1 MEFRRLGMVHG
12 GRLTWHIRKQK
23 RNVPKGLDTVLN
35 GFGTVKARGD
45 SNQRRI
51 NKIWSG
57 SSALFSE
64 GLHSMVDTGD
74 GLLLLLGMHL
84 SHKPPT
90 RRHPYGHNG
99 EIYFWSMI
107 VAMSIFGIGGG
118 LSIYEG
124 IQHLVEPRAPSAL
137 IWSYGTLGA
146 AFVFEGVSW
155 LISIRGFRRIHGA
168 RGVWDA
174 IRASKDPTTFAVVLE
189 DSAALIGIVLAAAG
203 IALARVLDQPAY
215 DAVASI
221 LIGVLLVG
229 VGGILGRE
237 TWSLLLGESASS
249 EVVESIR
256 AIACGEPG
264 VRNMGSRTVHLGP
277 DLVHVDLD
285 LEVEPGTDVI
295 AMSRRIEAAVRAR
308 HDQVR
313 RVSFRFPESLPDPLR
328 SR

>member
-1 MEFRRLGMVHG
+1 VSERRTIVYAA
-12 GRLTWHIRKQK
+12 IAA
-23 RNVPKGLDTVLN
+23 NVAIAITKFIAAAL
-35 GFGTVKARGD
+35 
-45 SNQRRI
+45 
-51 NKIWSG
+51 SG

-74 GLLLLLGMHL
+74 GLLLLLGLHL
-84 SHKPPT
+84 SRKPPT

-107 VAMSIFGIGGG
+107 VAMCIFGIGGG

-124 IQHLVEPRAPSAL
+124 ILHLVEPRAPSAL
-137 IWSYGTLGA
+137 IWSYSTLAA
-146 AFVFEGVSW
+146 AFVFEGISW
-155 LISIRGFRRIHGA
+155 LISVRGFRRTLGR

-174 IRASKDPTTFAVVLE
+174 IRASKDPTSFAIVLE

-203 IALARVLDQPAY
+203 ITLAHVLDQPAY

-249 EVVESIR
+249 EVVDSIR
-256 AIACGEPG
+256 AIACAEPG
-264 VRNMGSRTVHLGP
+264 VRAVGPRTVHIGP

-285 LEVEPGTDVI
+285 LDVEPGADGI
-295 AMSRRIEAAVRAR
+295 ALSRRIEAAVRAR
-308 HDQVR
+308 HDLVR
-313 RVSFRFPESLPDPLR
+313 RVSVRFPESLPDPPR

>member
-1 MEFRRLGMVHG
+1 VSERRTIVYAA
-12 GRLTWHIRKQK
+12 IAA
-23 RNVPKGLDTVLN
+23 NVAIAITKFIAATL
-35 GFGTVKARGD
+35 
-45 SNQRRI
+45 
-51 NKIWSG
+51 SG

-74 GLLLLLGMHL
+74 GLLLLLGLHL
-84 SHKPPT
+84 SRKPPT

-118 LSIYEG
+118 LSIYQG
-124 IQHLVEPRAPSAL
+124 IRHLVEPRAPTAL
-137 IWSYGTLGA
+137 LWSYGTLGA
-146 AFVFEGVSW
+146 AFVFEGISW
-155 LISIRGFRRIHGA
+155 LISIRGFRRINGA
-168 RGVWDA
+168 RGVWDG
-174 IRASKDPTTFAVVLE
+174 IRASKDPTSFAIVLE

-203 IALARVLDQPAY
+203 IALARALDQPAY

-237 TWSLLLGESASS
+237 TWSLLLGESASP
-249 EVVESIR
+249 EVIESIR

-285 LEVEPGTDVI
+285 LEVEPSADVI
-295 AMSRRIEAAVRAR
+295 ALSRRIEAAVRAR
-308 HDQVR
+308 HEQVR
-313 RVSFRFPESLPDPLR
+313 RVSFRFPESPPDPQR

>member
-1 MEFRRLGMVHG
+1 MSERRTIVYAA
-12 GRLTWHIRKQK
+12 IAA
-23 RNVPKGLDTVLN
+23 NVAIAITKFIAAAL
-35 GFGTVKARGD
+35 
-45 SNQRRI
+45 
-51 NKIWSG
+51 SG

-74 GLLLLLGMHL
+74 GLLLLLGLHL
-84 SHKPPT
+84 SRKPPT

-107 VAMSIFGIGGG
+107 VAMCIFGIGGG

-124 IQHLVEPRAPSAL
+124 ILHLVEPRAPSAL
-137 IWSYGTLGA
+137 IWSYSTLAA
-146 AFVFEGVSW
+146 AFVFEGISW
-155 LISIRGFRRIHGA
+155 LISVRGFRRTRGG
-168 RGVWDA
+168 RGVWDT
-174 IRASKDPTTFAVVLE
+174 IRASKDPTSFAIVLE

-203 IALARVLDQPAY
+203 ITLAHVLDQPAF

-249 EVVESIR
+249 EVVDSIR
-256 AIACGEPG
+256 AIACAEPD
-264 VRNMGSRTVHLGP
+264 VRAVGPRTVHIGP

-285 LEVEPGTDVI
+285 LEVEPGADGI
-295 AMSRRIEAAVRAR
+295 ALSRRIEAAVRAR
-308 HDQVR
+308 HDLVR
-313 RVSFRFPESLPDPLR
+313 RVSVRFPDPMPDPPR

>member
-1 MEFRRLGMVHG
+1 MASRHELCAGARVSERRTVVYAA
-12 GRLTWHIRKQK
+12 IAA
-23 RNVPKGLDTVLN
+23 NVTIAVIKFVAATL
-35 GFGTVKARGD
+35 
-45 SNQRRI
+45 
-51 NKIWSG
+51 SG

-64 GLHSMVDTGD
+64 GLHSLIDTGD

-84 SHKPPT
+84 SHRPPT
-90 RRHPYGHNG
+90 RRHPYGHDA

-124 IQHLVEPRAPSAL
+124 IQHLVEPRAPRAL
-137 IWSYGTLGA
+137 IWGYGTLGV
-146 AFVFEGVSW
+146 AFVFEGASW
-155 LISIRGFRRIHGA
+155 LISIRGFRRINGTC
-168 RGVWDA
+168 GVWDA
-174 IRASKDPTTFAVVLE
+174 IRASKDPTSFAVLLE

-203 IALARVLDQPAY
+203 ITLAHVLDQPAW

-237 TWSLLLGESASS
+237 TWSLLLGESASA

-256 AIACGEPG
+256 AIACAEPG
-264 VRNMGSRTVHLGP
+264 VRDARPPRTMHLGP

-285 LEVEPGTDVI
+285 LEVEPGAPGI
-295 AMSRRIEAAVRAR
+295 ELSRRIEAAVRAR
-308 HDQVR
+308 HPQVQ
-313 RVSFRFPESLPDPLR
+313 RVSFRFPEPAR
-328 SR
+328 S